1 MPVLPTSAKYLIENT
16 VSDNLW
22 DTIIVG
28 GGPAGLSAALVLGR
42 CCRKVL
48 VCDAGTPRNWA
59 AHEMHGFLTRDGIA
73 PDEFLSVAREQ
84 LKRYDHVHFWEGE
97 VDDVAHAPNNFFRV
111 TLDSTR
117 SELARKLL
125 IATGVRDQLPALPRI
140 EEFWGTSVHQCPYC
154 DGWELRDAPVAVYGR
169 RSRGFEMARAMTAWT
184 ADIALCSDGPASLK
198 ENERDQLARN
208 GVEVIEDRITELAGE
223 HGQLEAVVFR
233 NGRRLARRA
242 LFFDTPCI
250 AQSQLA
256 RKLGCQIMKGGA
268 VRCGQYEATS
278 VPGVFVAGNIIKD
291 VQLAIVAAAEG
302 TRAAFG
308 INRSLTRED
317 FELRATGVQR
327 IEHPPVDDAEV
338 ARRRPQS

>member
-1 MPVLPTSAKYLIENT
+1 MFDKQRVL
-16 VSDNLW
+16 DHHW
-22 DTIIVG
+22 DTIIIG

-59 AHEMHGFLTRDGIA
+59 AHQMHGFLTRDGIA
-73 PDEFLSVAREQ
+73 PTEFSSVAREQ
-84 LKRYDHVHFWEGE
+84 LKRYDNVHFWEGE
-97 VDDVAHAPNNFFRV
+97 VTDVAHAPNHFFRV
-111 TLDSTR
+111 KLDNGR
-117 SELARKLL
+117 VEGARKLL
-125 IATGVRDQLPALPRI
+125 IATGVRDQLPSLPRI

-154 DGWELRDAPVAVYGR
+154 DGWELRDAPVAVYGK

-184 ADIALCSDGPASLK
+184 SDIALCSDGAAGLEASEK
-198 ENERDQLARN
+198 DQLIRN
-208 GVEVIEDRITELAGE
+208 GIEVIEDRITELAGQN
-223 HGQLEAVVFR
+223 GQLEALVFKG
-233 NGRRLARRA
+233 GRRLARRA
-242 LFFDTPCI
+242 LFFDTPCVV
-250 AQSQLA
+250 QSQIA
-256 RKLGCQIMKGGA
+256 KKLGCQITKGGA
-268 VRCGQYEATS
+268 IRCGRYEATS

-317 FELRATGVQR
+317 FELRATGVQHV
-327 IEHPPVDDAEV
+327 EHPPVDDREA